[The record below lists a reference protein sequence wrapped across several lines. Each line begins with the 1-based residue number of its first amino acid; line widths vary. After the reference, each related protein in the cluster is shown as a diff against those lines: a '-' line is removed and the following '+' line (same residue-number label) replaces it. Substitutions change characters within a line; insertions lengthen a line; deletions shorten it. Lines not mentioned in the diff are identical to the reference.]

1 MLSSG
6 VAPTTVRSP
15 LVMVAVDLRGHQKGV
30 RRQIESLE
38 NDPTVVH
45 VLSRSGGSHAVVVDN
60 DDDDDDDDDD
70 NVTRLVLKHKLDNA
84 KSA

>member
-1 MLSSG
+1 MQSSG
-6 VAPTTVRSP
+6 VAPTTVLSP
-15 LVMVAVDLRGHQKGV
+15 LVMVAVDLRGQQKRV

-38 NDPTVVH
+38 NDPTIVH
-45 VLSRSGGSHAVVVDN
+45 VLSSGGGGGGRHGVDDN
-60 DDDDDDDDDD
+60 DDDDD

>member
-6 VAPTTVRSP
+6 VAPTTALSP
-15 LVMVAVDLRGHQKGV
+15 LVMVAVDLRGQQKRV

-38 NDPTVVH
+38 NDPTIVH
-45 VLSRSGGSHAVVVDN
+45 VLSGGSHVVVD

-70 NVTRLVLKHKLDNA
+70 NSTCVETQTRQC
-84 KSA
+84 